1 MWAAQYQSYLHSWA
15 MSDKSVTSG
24 TGLCRNADAGLRQFT
39 SGRNAEAGLTFARHS
54 GIPAFTYDS
63 KILQHHIGMPMR
75 YAYLLKE
82 KDFFYF
88 ISDKH
93 KTPLYTNQTRPCQS
107 RHDQKKN

>member
-1 MWAAQYQSYLHSWA
+1 L
-15 MSDKSVTSG
+15 
-24 TGLCRNADAGLRQFT
+24 T
-39 SGRNAEAGLTFARHS
+39 SGRNAEAGLTFSRHS

-63 KILQHHIGMPMR
+63 KILQHHIGMPMPS

-93 KTPLYTNQTRPCQS
+93 KTPL
-107 RHDQKKN
+107 